1 MLFCFKQKASYDVRI
16 SDWSSDVRPA
26 NFPGARKLLGDDPG
40 FEYVWFGP
48 EPAVFARNRARGVA
62 VLNQQL
68 LPGYAF
74 FRRARRAHGIRWC
87 EMTIGGDE
95 AAHFPAANLIIGA
108 VTQDRKRVVEGRRG
122 SVLVDIGGRR

>member
-1 MLFCFKQKASYDVRI
+1 MRI
-16 SDWSSDVRPA
+16 SDWSSDVCSSDLQHRNA
-26 NFPGARKLLGDDPG
+26 LVGKSSGHPGARKLLGDDPG

-74 FRRARRAHGIRWC
+74 FRRARRATGIRWC

-95 AAHFPAANLIIGA
+95 AAHFLAEHLILGA
-108 VTQDRKRVVEGRRG
+108 VTQVHCKIGRAH
-122 SVLVDIGGRR
+122 V

>member
-74 FRRARRAHGIRWC
+74 FRRARRATGIRWC
-87 EMTIGGDE
+87 EI
-95 AAHFPAANLIIGA
+95 
-108 VTQDRKRVVEGRRG
+108 DRKSVVEGKG
-122 SVLVDIGGRR
+122 VSVSVDLGGRRSIEKKKLRATDIT